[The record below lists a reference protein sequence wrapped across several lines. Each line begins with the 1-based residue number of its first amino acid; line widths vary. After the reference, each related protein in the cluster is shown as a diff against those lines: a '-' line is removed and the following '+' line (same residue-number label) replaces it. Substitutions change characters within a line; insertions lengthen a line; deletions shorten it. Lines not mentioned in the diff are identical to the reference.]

1 MFLDY
6 PSRSLMLSHK
16 REAERGDVNTEAEI
30 AGSHQKLEEAR
41 YKFPKGFRWRWPCET
56 VISAQRC

>member
-41 YKFPKGFRWRWPCET
+41 YKFPQKGLDGGGLVRL
-56 VISAQRC
+56 